1 MDGINFASP
10 ILGSLDVL
18 TAWAWL
24 KRWPGTL
31 NLSLAVP
38 KLWIRSSQHS
48 PAAGAW
54 PAARQ
59 NLLMLRSSRRRE
71 MDGWLLRTSCWARQV
86 EYIGIPSLPPTD
98 APACVRVLH
107 LTAYRLR
114 YLQRFHEKHRFGQV
128 FVTTQR
134 CKICKVCGLDCTK
147 MWPWMRDL
155 PTISH
160 WGWLWLGFWREHSPA
175 ALICRWQPCYAK
187 CRKCRS
193 LGIRGSS
200 CRGGETCGRK
210 NQWSPSRNGCF
221 PESSLICWGAE
232 ICLHQKCGEAKWCSK
247 CQGHMMAVDGLEGPI
262 PRDSIGVRWS
272 AERSMLCREKVGPG
286 LTEAQANAALEAM
299 AFPSPRRRRLR
310 PRCYTQQW
318 IGSNGRSSGMP
329 IAGLVVCSKISGWSP
344 KTTRR
349 RSWSAPSK
357 LPWRGGRSRRKR
369 RRRKGRPW
377 SLRRSLERSSESEC
391 CKMPQIRYC
400 TDHLNRGKSFA
411 LLGIHFPF
419 VCGLKVEVNHVQL
432 LICWRPRQIQRLILP
447 HTMVHS
453 L

>member
-1 MDGINFASP
+1 MGLTLLLQFLALLTCSQPGRDWRDGLGPRIFLWPSRSYGFVRASTRQPPAPDLQQGRTCWCCEVSKFKEERNGWMAPANFF
-10 ILGSLDVL
+10 LG
-18 TAWAWL
+18 
-24 KRWPGTL
+24 
-31 NLSLAVP
+31 
-38 KLWIRSSQHS
+38 
-48 PAAGAW
+48 AA
-54 PAARQ
+54 
-59 NLLMLRSSRRRE
+59 N
-71 MDGWLLRTSCWARQV
+71 
-86 EYIGIPSLPPTD
+86 GIPSLPPTD
-98 APACVRVLH
+98 APACACAASHCISLKILAAIPREAQIWPSVCDHSALQDLQGLWPGLH
-107 LTAYRLR
+107 EDVA
-114 YLQRFHEKHRFGQV
+114 
-128 FVTTQR
+128 
-134 CKICKVCGLDCTK
+134 LDEGS
-147 MWPWMRDL
+147 
-155 PTISH
+155 SH

-247 CQGHMMAVDGLEGPI
+247 CQGHMMAIDGLEGPI

-272 AERSMLCREKVGPG
+272 AERSLLCCEKVGPG